1 MNNARP
7 QIVELIVIIA
17 SIIIISIGIKFYT
30 ENRNLKSFLDAKIY
44 VGDYV
49 VTKNPEKKYEIKGLR
64 YAIGRKKV
72 TAGQRVPTKIL
83 NRGFTKY
90 YIIEKNGKDIEI
102 TTEDMNLKKTFEI
115 VGIGSE

>member
-1 MNNARP
+1 MNNTRP
-7 QIVELIVIIA
+7 QIVELIVIIT

-30 ENRNLKSFLDAKIY
+30 ENRNLKAFLDAKIY
-44 VGDYV
+44 IGDYV
-49 VTKNPEKKYEIKGLR
+49 VTKNPERKYEVKGLR
-64 YAIGRKKV
+64 YDIGHKKV
-72 TAGQRVPTKIL
+72 NAGQRVPTKIL

-90 YIIEKNGKDIEI
+90 YIIEKNGKDNEI